1 VSDFRS
7 GLVTLVGRPN
17 VGKSTLLNRLVGAK
31 LSITSP
37 RAQTTRHRL
46 LGIKTTEHAQCVY
59 IDTPGLHPAEGN
71 RLGQYMNR
79 AARGSLA
86 GVDAAL
92 LVVTA
97 EGWTAGDDDA
107 LRLVAGQGLPVVLA
121 INMVDRLPDKGGLL
135 PLIAAWSK
143 KAAFAEIVPVS
154 ARRGD
159 NLDALARAL
168 VAYLPAQPPL
178 YPPDQLTDR
187 SERFLAAE
195 LVREQVFRGFGQEV
209 PYAAA
214 VQIEKFRREKGVL
227 HVSAAIWVEKEGQ
240 KAILIGKG
248 GERMKQIGTR
258 ARLAMQK
265 AFGAKVHL
273 ELWAKVRRRWSDDA
287 RALRILGYGEE

>member
-1 VSDFRS
+1 VSNFRS

-31 LSITSP
+31 VSITSP

-46 LGIKTTEHAQCVY
+46 LGIKTTEHAQFVY
-59 IDTPGLHPAEGN
+59 IDTPGLHPVEGN

-86 GVDAAL
+86 GVDAVL

-97 EGWTAGDDDA
+97 EDWTPGDDDA

-159 NLDALARAL
+159 NLEALERAL

-178 YPPDQLTDR
+178 YPPDRLTDR

-273 ELWAKVRRRWSDDA
+273 ELWAKVRRHWSDDA
-287 RALRILGYGEE
+287 RALQTLGYGEE